1 MSALAVVRPRTVA
14 AVPAPAQRASAG
26 EPTGRLRLVLAL
38 AVIAVIGSALFGA
51 VALNASAAQSAVEA
65 RRLELEVAR
74 AEREHSR
81 LVVEVA
87 GLEDPA
93 RIRARALEMGLI
105 PAPAARHLVLQRSIP
120 ADGLDDRS
128 TLVADPLKPILTQER

>member
-1 MSALAVVRPRTVA
+1 MSALAVVRPRPVA
-14 AVPAPAQRASAG
+14 AATTAAVRPTVG
-26 EPTGRLRLVLAL
+26 EATGRLRLVLAL

-65 RRLELEVAR
+65 RRLELEVR
-74 AEREHSR
+74 QAERAHAR
-81 LVVEVA
+81 LIVEVA
-87 GLEDPA
+87 GLEDPS
-93 RIRARALEMGLI
+93 RIRARALDLGLI
-105 PAPAARHLVLQRSIP
+105 PAPAARHLVLQRAIP